1 MEQGSYTGGEIDVGK
16 PRRAGAKGNTKG
28 RGEVM
33 EAKGK
38 GKGKGREERRGLKRV
53 EAMMKAFVLGSEVRC
68 KRAQSGAC
76 GGAAARLMRRLI

>member
-28 RGEVM
+28 RGEVR

-38 GKGKGREERRGLKRV
+38 GREGRRGEERFKKG
-53 EAMMKAFVLGSEVRC
+53 
-68 KRAQSGAC
+68 
-76 GGAAARLMRRLI
+76 